1 MVFQFYI
8 HWFKDA
14 LIEKNGIVKVY
25 WDDSEKVEQETYENL
40 NDQEYQILIDNDD
53 VEVVEEEKFC

>member
-1 MVFQFYI
+1 MIAQ
-8 HWFKDA
+8 
-14 LIEKNGIVKVY
+14 
-25 WDDSEKVEQETYENL
+25 KVEQETYENL